1 MGGIALEKIELNE
14 FKNKIWYHYLL
25 IEEDFLSTKNIVL
38 IDQCNFSTVGIRYLN
53 IIEACCGEIDS
64 LLRYFCS
71 YLNLNIKDLRKASIN
86 ELRFTIQDS
95 LFIIEDGKKYSLRD
109 YELTNIYG
117 IKLKPWNNY
126 KVTKKESRNKHIN
139 YVHSGTIPKWWSDYN
154 KLKHKRL
161 DNENFAKSNLENALY
176 SLAGLYS
183 VLRGFI
189 SYFELGDI
197 LLLVDS
203 ASKLFD
209 EKAIASNEEI
219 NENSLGWKTN

>member
-1 MGGIALEKIELNE
+1 MELNE
-14 FKNKIWYHYLL
+14 FKKKIWYHYLL

-71 YLNLNIKDLRKASIN
+71 YLNINISDLKKASIN
-86 ELRFTIQDS
+86 ELWFSIQDK
-95 LFIIEDGKKYSLRD
+95 LFIIEDGKEYNLRD

-139 YVHSGTIPKWWSDYN
+139 YVHSGTIPRWRSDYN

-161 DNENFAKSNLENALY
+161 YEENFAKSNLKNTLY

-183 VLRGFI
+183 ILLGFI
-189 SYFELGDI
+189 SYFELDDI
-197 LLLVDS
+197 LLLID
-203 ASKLFD
+203 AGSKLFN
-209 EKAIASNEEI
+209 EKAIASDEDI
-219 NENSLGWKTN
+219 NEYFSRED

>member
-1 MGGIALEKIELNE
+1 MELNE
-14 FKNKIWYHYLL
+14 FKKKIWYHYLL

-71 YLNLNIKDLRKASIN
+71 YLNINISDLKKASIN
-86 ELRFTIQDS
+86 ELRFTIQDK
-95 LFIIEDGKKYSLRD
+95 LFIIEDGKRYSLSD

-139 YVHSGTIPKWWSDYN
+139 YAHSGTIPKWWSDYN

-161 DNENFAKSNLENALY
+161 YEENYAKSNLENELY

-183 VLRGFI
+183 AVRGLI
-189 SYFELGDI
+189 SYFKLDET

-203 ASKLFD
+203 SSKLFN
-209 EKAIASNEEI
+209 ETAIASDNEIKEL
-219 NENSLGWKTN
+219 LGIS